1 MKKILSVFLVFL
13 LLVFSMA
20 TPVFAEVLFEG
31 IGTSVICDDYTIEI
45 GENNTCIISDYSG
58 NAEKLTI
65 PSEINGYKVVA
76 IGDGAFEN
84 NITIKSLTL
93 PDGLT
98 KIGAYA
104 FSHSKKL
111 SSVSIPNSVTTI
123 EEGAFFYCY
132 NLFYVTI
139 PKEVTFIGEK
149 AFGYN
154 HRIFDLD
161 TMQYTYKVGRGFSI
175 FTDENSTAAQ
185 YASDNNFIL
194 NDYGEPYDYATVV
207 TFKLPYQWDN
217 FETVYC
223 HMWEA
228 GPEGRHF
235 TTWQSNKEIC
245 TVSGRT
251 AQFDPDV
258 FGGFDAGSVY
268 YVIFSTDTGEQTYP
282 AIFISICDCY
292 ELYTT
297 DVYVRTPRDETPK
310 LKTFWDSSVI
320 SDYEEAFKLYEG
332 TTFFTKKE
340 EPASPD
346 EVTPTYALS
355 YGDSNCDGSVNIKD
369 ATAIQKHLADI
380 EPLSDTGV
388 MLCSFIFKGQPIN
401 IRQATLIQR
410 YCASIVTTPEIGKP
424 AVTRIA
430 VDRPD
435 EWLLKDMTAL
445 SWNDAE
451 EVVELPDLSQ
461 DVRKT
466 SYAEFYVPI
475 YNPHIAIVCG
485 DYTTETATV
494 DFFGGDQDGFN
505 DYTCEWFSTDENGNI
520 KFIWTTL
527 I

>member
-1 MKKILSVFLVFL
+1 MKKSLSVFLVLL

-20 TPVFAEVLFEG
+20 TPVFAQVVSEEV
-31 IGTSVICDDYTIEI
+31 GTSLIFDDYTIEV
-45 GENNTCIISDYSG
+45 GENNTCIITDYSG
-58 NAEKLTI
+58 NAEELTI
-65 PSEINGYKVVA
+65 PSEICGYKVVA
-76 IGDGAFEN
+76 IGERAFEN
-84 NITIKSLTL
+84 NISIKSLVL
-93 PDGLT
+93 PNGL
-98 KIGAYA
+98 KEIGAYA

-111 SSVSIPNSVTTI
+111 SSLSIPGSVSTI

-154 HRIFDLD
+154 HRVFSLD
-161 TMQYTYKVGRGFSI
+161 TMQYTYSVGQGFSV
-175 FTDENSTAAQ
+175 FTDEGSAAAE
-185 YASDNNFIL
+185 YALENNFIL
-194 NDYGEPYDYATVV
+194 NDYGEPHDYATVV

-235 TTWQSNKEIC
+235 TTWQSAKEIC

-258 FGGFDAGSVY
+258 FGGFDGGSVY
-268 YVIFSTDTGEQTYP
+268 YVVFSTDTGEQTYP
-282 AIFISICDCY
+282 AIFISGCGSYD
-292 ELYTT
+292 LYTT
-297 DVYVRTPRDETPK
+297 DVYVRTSTDQTPR
-310 LKTFWDSSVI
+310 LKTFWDNSKI
-320 SDYEEAFKLYEG
+320 SAYEEAFKLYENAA
-332 TTFFTKKE
+332 FFTDKND
-340 EPASPD
+340 PPSPE

-355 YGDSNCDGSVNIKD
+355 YGDSNCDGFVNIKD

-380 EPLSDTGV
+380 ESLSDTGV
-388 MLCSFIFKGQPIN
+388 ILCSFIYKGQPLN

-410 YCASIVTTPEIGKP
+410 YCASIVTNPDIGKP

-430 VDRPD
+430 VDRP
-435 EWLLKDMTAL
+435 EQWLLKDMTAL
-445 SWNDAE
+445 SWNDSE
-451 EVVELPDLSQ
+451 EVIELPDLSQ

-466 SYAEFYVPI
+466 DYAEFYVPI

-485 DYTTETATV
+485 EYTTESATV
-494 DFFGGDQDGFN
+494 DFFGGDREGFN

-520 KFIWTTL
+520 RFIWTTL
-527 I
+527 E